1 MGPLNFTVAQELSDV
16 LEDGSTMWVGWRGCC
31 GGYEVMRVEAG
42 QERGRD
48 SDEDDGLLIFRAVWC
63 GW

>member
-1 MGPLNFTVAQELSDV
+1 MFWRIDQGC
-16 LEDGSTMWVGWRGCC
+16 GW
-31 GGYEVMRVEAG
+31 GGGDEVMRVEAG

>member
-1 MGPLNFTVAQELSDV
+1 
-16 LEDGSTMWVGWRGCC
+16 
-31 GGYEVMRVEAG
+31 MRVEAG

-63 GW
+63 GWQMVDAETRIGILTNN